1 MARSIRGHS
10 TVITVYQDGTPIV
23 IDSITNFSV
32 QLDSSMSRSFYVGQG
47 TGEGDQTIEGWSGSF
62 DMEVKDGSIETV
74 IDAIVAENINGIDV
88 SEYTMTDT
96 ELYRDG
102 TQKTYVYAGLKLSH
116 SKSSGGLTD
125 KVTKSVTFQADAR
138 VEV

>member
-1 MARSIRGHS
+1 MCLTWMPGPGH
-10 TVITVYQDGTPIV
+10 VLY
-23 IDSITNFSV
+23 
-32 QLDSSMSRSFYVGQG
+32 
-47 TGEGDQTIEGWSGSF
+47 
-62 DMEVKDGSIETV
+62 
-74 IDAIVAENINGIDV
+74 ENINGIDV

-102 TQKTYVYAGLKLSH
+102 TQKTYVYSGLRMSV